1 MADVTD
7 FTALLY
13 YTAYDSG
20 RWNSL
25 AEVGTQSVIT
35 YSFYESAVLGSAAS
49 DPFGATSYWSFNS
62 TQRDYFRQALAE
74 FEEAAGIVFVETD
87 GPAMINVFGYNGGTA
102 AGWADLPWATTYSTS
117 HGDLAIEGSSMA
129 PGTYGY
135 ETMLHEIG
143 HALGLKHP
151 HDGDPTLA
159 DHLDT
164 QENTVMTYSYAG
176 YNVSELGTFD
186 VQALSHI
193 YGSASSTRGWTAEV
207 NDSGRVVID
216 ASMRAETIIA
226 VGQDTTIWGRS
237 GSDVLIGREGDDV
250 LFAGWGW
257 DTVVGGR
264 GEDTLN
270 GGRGNDVLIGGL
282 EDGGYTGSSNEDDVL
297 RGHLGNDTLTG
308 GSGQDTLVGGRGHDV
323 LIGGLDDGDYSGSST
338 ESDVLRGSW
347 GNDTMS
353 GGSGDDRIYGG
364 AGRDRIIGGDGSD
377 VMTGGGWIDTFVFV
391 SADYWEENVIT
402 DFGFGADR
410 IEFSGTSPDSFSD
423 LTITQDD
430 GNTVITY
437 FGQHEIELTGYTG
450 TLTADHFIFT

>member
-1 MADVTD
+1 M
-7 FTALLY
+7 
-13 YTAYDSG
+13 
-20 RWNSL
+20 NS
-25 AEVGTQSVIT
+25 SVR
-35 YSFYESAVLGSAAS
+35 VL
-49 DPFGATSYWSFNS
+49 
-62 TQRDYFRQALAE
+62 
-74 FEEAAGIVFVETD
+74 
-87 GPAMINVFGYNGGTA
+87 
-102 AGWADLPWATTYSTS
+102 
-117 HGDLAIEGSSMA
+117 
-129 PGTYGY
+129 
-135 ETMLHEIG
+135 
-143 HALGLKHP
+143 
-151 HDGDPTLA
+151 
-159 DHLDT
+159 
-164 QENTVMTYSYAG
+164 
-176 YNVSELGTFD
+176 
-186 VQALSHI
+186 
-193 YGSASSTRGWTAEV
+193 WT
-207 NDSGRVVID
+207 
-216 ASMRAETIIA
+216 
-226 VGQDTTIWGRS
+226 
-237 GSDVLIGREGDDV
+237 
-250 LFAGWGW
+250 GWGW

-423 LTITQDD
+423 LTITQED